1 MPKLCARSTWCR
13 TRTDG
18 VLTSVEGEGGAGPL
32 DPMVDPP
39 LARASLPLTTY
50 IDIGYWSEAI
60 LHISSNASC
69 LDNLPVTFSVQKC
82 D

>member
-1 MPKLCARSTWCR
+1 MPKLCAHSTWCR

-18 VLTSVEGEGGAGPL
+18 VLTSVEGGGGGRGAGPL
-32 DPMVDPP
+32 GPMLDQP
-39 LARASLPLTTY
+39 LAIASLPLTTHR
-50 IDIGYWSEAI
+50 YWSGAI

-69 LDNLPVTFSVQKC
+69 LDNLPVAFSVQKC